1 MKSLDILTEGSSRE
15 AYPLLFTTT
24 LIEPEIPQNTGNIG
38 RTCVGCRSFLE
49 IVGPT
54 GFHITDS
61 NLKRAGLDYWP
72 ELNWKFYDSQK
83 SWTEQADPSNSRTF
97 YFSAKSPRLIYDV
110 DFHPGDRFVFG
121 KETKGL
127 PEDLMRQNQS
137 RVLQLPI
144 LGPIRGL
151 NLATAVAVVLYEA
164 VRQVRQKGHLGPNDF
179 RIYSE

>member
-1 MKSLDILTEGSSRE
+1 MKSSDILTEGSSRE
-15 AYPLLFTTT
+15 RYPLLFTTT

-54 GFHITDS
+54 GFDITDS

-72 ELNWKFYDSQK
+72 NLNWTSYHSQK
-83 SWTEQADPSNSRTF
+83 EWAQKTNPTHDRTF
-97 YFSAKSPRLIYDV
+97 YFSAKSSRLIYDV
-110 DFHPGDRFVFG
+110 EFQPGDRFVFG

-127 PEDLMRQNQS
+127 PEDLMRQNES

-164 VRQVRQKGHLGPNDF
+164 VRQVRHKGHLNPNDF